1 MNNDSIL
8 KIDDEIKFH
17 EAKIME
23 LMNEKKNYKSNL
35 LNTADSY
42 KLLSSKKYRIE
53 LALAMTD
60 TIKEASKLLGV
71 SERTIYRHLEENNN

>member
-1 MNNDSIL
+1 MLENIT

-17 EAKIME
+17 EQKIKE
-23 LMNEKKNYKSNL
+23 LVEEKKNYKSNL
-35 LNTADSY
+35 LQNADSY

-60 TIKEASKLLGV
+60 TIKDASKLLGI
-71 SERTIYRHLEENNN
+71 SERTIYRHLEENN